1 MWHSLILQ
9 DYFEC
14 ALVTHRFAL
23 NDIMKAYDVF
33 GNAAK
38 ELAWLELARGHEL
51 QQYRCRAGVGVF
63 KVPIEI
69 IVEQGVHAVLFCTVG
84 RRTYW

>member
-38 ELAWLELARGHEL
+38 SLPGWSLPEDTSFSSIGVVLGWVFSK
-51 QQYRCRAGVGVF
+51 CRS
-63 KVPIEI
+63 
-69 IVEQGVHAVLFCTVG
+69 
-84 RRTYW
+84 R